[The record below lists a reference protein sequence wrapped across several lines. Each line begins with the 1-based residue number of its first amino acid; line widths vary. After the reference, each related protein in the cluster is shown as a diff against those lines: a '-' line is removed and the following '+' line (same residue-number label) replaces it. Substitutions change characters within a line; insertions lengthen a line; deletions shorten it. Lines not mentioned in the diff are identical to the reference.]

1 MNNREK
7 YDEIFMEVFSVGKDM
22 LGEGFRFGEVTA
34 WDSVAHLKLID
45 ELETT
50 FDVML
55 ETDDI
60 LHYGSYLN
68 GIEILRKNG
77 VEI

>member
-1 MNNREK
+1 MDK
-7 YDEIFMEVFSVGKDM
+7 YDAIFMSVFSVGKDA
-22 LGEGFRFGEVTA
+22 LGEGFRFGEVAA

-45 ELETT
+45 ELETA

-55 ETDDI
+55 DTDDI

-68 GIEILRKNG
+68 GIEILRKYG

>member
-7 YDEIFMEVFSVGKDM
+7 YDGIFMDVFSVEKDD
-22 LGEGFRFGEVTA
+22 LGEAFRFGEVAA

-45 ELETT
+45 ELETA

-55 ETDDI
+55 ETDEI

-68 GIEILRKNG
+68 GMEILRRYG
-77 VEI
+77 VEM